1 MYNSDVFIFNNS
13 RWSLLVYFA
22 YFVYLNSCRYD
33 RIGSSTG
40 LGKGQL
46 GVKLVSWD
54 LCFYWMVG
62 LVLFVSSP
70 SVGLV
75 KIRD

>member
-1 MYNSDVFIFNNS
+1 MSFFFNNN
-13 RWSLLVYFA
+13 RESLLVYFA
-22 YFVYLNSCRYD
+22 YFVYLNSCRYYQM
-33 RIGSSTG
+33 GSSTG

-46 GVKLVSWD
+46 GVKLVSWV